1 MRLAGGICFK
11 FYAARDSGN
20 LPLLHA
26 FIYGA
31 LAQAVSHFFFI
42 LRNMPR
48 ENIDILI
55 IQRKFDRNFDSS
67 TLLAQ

>member
-1 MRLAGGICFK
+1 MRLAGGNRFK

-20 LPLLHA
+20 LHLSHA

-31 LAQAVSHFFFI
+31 LAKAVSHLCFI

-55 IQRKFDRNFDSS
+55 IQRKFDRHFDSS